1 MIRSVEELLYRKGV
15 SEYRADRRVLRLFGL
30 VERMDKYRTAR
41 RMSMAEVSGGRV
53 RSRPWLGWTD
63 GEKVALGSRGM
74 AVGVALQ

>member
-30 VERMDKYRTAR
+30 VERMDKYRMAR

-53 RSRPWLGWTD
+53 RSRPWFGWTD
-63 GEKVALGSRGM
+63 GVKVALGSRGM
-74 AVGVALQ
+74 AVGVERQ